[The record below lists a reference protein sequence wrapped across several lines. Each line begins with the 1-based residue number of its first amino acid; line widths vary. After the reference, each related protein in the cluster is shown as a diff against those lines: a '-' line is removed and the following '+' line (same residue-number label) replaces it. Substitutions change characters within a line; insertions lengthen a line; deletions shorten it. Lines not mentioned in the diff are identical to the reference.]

1 MKGYYIDIENNAHV
15 EIKTI
20 VPLIKTAIKEGTST
34 TKEPIKATG
43 YSYTLQ
49 LQPTISIDKHGDITL
64 TLEWEDDKEQLSQ
77 TISIKQEESHLIPGA
92 QIYYFESDSHKC
104 RKIYYIKKKFRSNKE
119 FKHRYKIQGKNRELK
134 KEIAI
139 SKNPHKRYGKKR
151 YKNKLT
157 PYGRKCVKYKQAR
170 IEYIIHCFED
180 VSEVEKSI
188 ATKIKGMLEL
198 INKNAKEAKA
208 TYSSLSKK

>member
-1 MKGYYIDIENNAHV
+1 MKGYYIDIENNAHI
-15 EIKTI
+15 EIRTI

-49 LQPTISIDKHGDITL
+49 LQPTISIDKQGDITL

-157 PYGRKCVKYKQAR
+157 PYGRKCLKYKLAR
-170 IEYIIHCFED
+170 IEYFMKLFEEI
-180 VSEVEKSI
+180 SEMEKST
-188 ATKIKGMLEL
+188 ATRLKEMLNQ
-198 INKNAKEAKA
+198 IDKNMKAAKSV
-208 TYSSLSKK
+208 YSNQRKK

>member
-1 MKGYYIDIENNAHV
+1 MKGYYIDIENNAHI
-15 EIKTI
+15 EIRTI

-49 LQPTISIDKHGDITL
+49 LQPTISIDKQGDITL

-77 TISIKQEESHLIPGA
+77 TISIKQEESFLKEDEPL
-92 QIYYFESDSHKC
+92 YSF
-104 RKIYYIKKKFRSNKE
+104 IKKKFRSNKE

-157 PYGRKCVKYKQAR
+157 PYGRKCLKYKLAR
-170 IEYIIHCFED
+170 IEYFMKLFEEI
-180 VSEVEKSI
+180 SEMEKST
-188 ATKIKGMLEL
+188 ATRLKEMLNQ
-198 INKNAKEAKA
+198 IDKNMKAAKSV
-208 TYSSLSKK
+208 YSNQRKK